1 MLKTNIERIQ
11 KDIETLAQFSCVEG
25 IGCTR
30 FTYTKEFAQAR
41 DYIISEMKAAGLTV
55 REDAVGTVI
64 GRLEGKNPNAP
75 ILMTGSHFDT
85 VKTGGRFDGPAG
97 VTAALETARTLHDE
111 GFVPECPIEFVALP
125 EEEGARFG
133 GGLMGSRAMCGKLTQ
148 AEVDTYKDWDGV
160 TIAEAMK
167 GYGLDPTKIAEAKRT
182 PGEIGT
188 FIELHIE
195 QGPILENNRTDVGIV
210 EAIVGLRC
218 FNVTVTGRSDH
229 AGTTPLNMR
238 ADTMLATAK
247 AIVAG
252 TEKAKELND
261 GTVVTFGR
269 VETIPGAFNIVAKET
284 NFNIDCRSR
293 GIESVNTV
301 IDVIR
306 TSLERSVAENPGL
319 SFEMEEKTSALP
331 VQMKVEVQE
340 LLEKHAAELN
350 ISTRKMLSGAGHDAM
365 IMGALCDVAM
375 VFVPSKDGRSHVP
388 EEWTDY
394 ASVQSEIP
402 NGATLRYNSEIRRS
416 HV

>member
-41 DYIISEMKAAGLTV
+41 DYIVSEMKAAGLTV

-167 GYGLDPTKIAEAKRT
+167 GYGLDPTKIADAKRT

-218 FNVTVTGRSDH
+218 LNVTVTGRSDH

-331 VQMKVEVQE
+331 VQMKAEVQE

-394 ASVQSEIP
+394 ADLQKGVELVYRTIKELASPKE
-402 NGATLRYNSEIRRS
+402 
-416 HV
+416 

>member
-41 DYIISEMKAAGLTV
+41 DYIVYEMKAAGLTV

-218 FNVTVTGRSDH
+218 LNVTVTGRSDH

-331 VQMKVEVQE
+331 VQMKAEVQE

-394 ASVQSEIP
+394 ADLQKGVELVYRTIKELASPKE
-402 NGATLRYNSEIRRS
+402 
-416 HV
+416 

>member
-182 PGEIGT
+182 PSEIGT

-331 VQMKVEVQE
+331 VQMKAEVQE

-394 ASVQSEIP
+394 ADLQKGVELVYRTIKELASPKE
-402 NGATLRYNSEIRRS
+402 
-416 HV
+416 

>member
-148 AEVDTYKDWDGV
+148 TEVDTYKDWDGV

-182 PGEIGT
+182 PSEIGT

-218 FNVTVTGRSDH
+218 LNVTVTGRSDH

-331 VQMKVEVQE
+331 VQMKAEVQE

-394 ASVQSEIP
+394 ADLQKGVELVYRTIKELASPKE
-402 NGATLRYNSEIRRS
+402 
-416 HV
+416 

>member
-41 DYIISEMKAAGLTV
+41 DYIVSEMKAAGLTV

-218 FNVTVTGRSDH
+218 LNVTVTGRSDH

-306 TSLERSVAENPGL
+306 ASLEQSVAENPGL

-331 VQMKVEVQE
+331 VQMKAEVQE

-394 ASVQSEIP
+394 ADLQKGVELVYRTIKELASPKE
-402 NGATLRYNSEIRRS
+402 
-416 HV
+416 

>member
-182 PGEIGT
+182 PSEIGT

-306 TSLERSVAENPGL
+306 TSLERRVAENPGL

-331 VQMKVEVQE
+331 VQMKAEVQE

-394 ASVQSEIP
+394 ADLQKGVELVYRTIKELASPKE
-402 NGATLRYNSEIRRS
+402 
-416 HV
+416 

>member
-182 PGEIGT
+182 PSEIGT

-218 FNVTVTGRSDH
+218 LNVTVTGRSDH

-331 VQMKVEVQE
+331 VQMKAEVQE

-365 IMGALCDVAM
+365 IMGALCDDAM
-375 VFVPSKDGRSHVP
+375 VFDPSKDGRSHVP

-394 ASVQSEIP
+394 ADLQKGVELVYRTIKELASPKE
-402 NGATLRYNSEIRRS
+402 
-416 HV
+416 

>member
-1 MLKTNIERIQ
+1 MFNTNIRRIQ

-41 DYIISEMKAAGLTV
+41 DYIVSEMKAAGLTV
-55 REDAVGTVI
+55 REDAVGTII
-64 GRLEGKNPNAP
+64 GRLEGKDPTAP
-75 ILMTGSHFDT
+75 VLMTGSHFDT

-97 VTAALETARTLHDE
+97 VTAALETARVLHDE
-111 GFVPECPIEFVALP
+111 GFVPQCPIEFVALP

-133 GGLMGSRAMCGKLTQ
+133 GGLMGSRAMSGKLTME
-148 AEVDTYKDWDGV
+148 EVETYKDWDGV
-160 TIAEAMK
+160 SIAQAMK
-167 GYGLDPTKIAEAKRT
+167 GYGLDPAKIGQAKRA

-218 FNVTVTGRSDH
+218 FDAVVYGRSDH
-229 AGTTPLNMR
+229 AGTTPMDMR
-238 ADTMLATAK
+238 ADTMVATAK
-247 AIVAG
+247 AIVAA

-269 VETIPGAFNIVAKET
+269 VDTDPGAFNIVAKET
-284 NFNIDCRSR
+284 AFSIDCRSR
-293 GIESVNTV
+293 GIESVNAV
-301 IDVIR
+301 VEVIR
-306 TSLERSVAENPGL
+306 KSLEESVRENPGL
-319 SFEMEEKTSALP
+319 SFEIKEKTSAMP
-331 VQMKVEVQE
+331 VQMKPEVQA
-340 LLEKHAAELN
+340 LLERHAAELG

-365 IMGALCDVAM
+365 IMGGICDVAM

-394 ASVQSEIP
+394 ADLQKGVELVYRAIKELASK
-402 NGATLRYNSEIRRS
+402 
-416 HV
+416 

>member
-218 FNVTVTGRSDH
+218 LNVTVTGRSDH

-247 AIVAG
+247 AIVAA

-331 VQMKVEVQE
+331 VQMKAEVQE

-394 ASVQSEIP
+394 ADLQKGVELVYRTIKELASPKE
-402 NGATLRYNSEIRRS
+402 
-416 HV
+416 

>member
-1 MLKTNIERIQ
+1 MLKTKIERIQ
-11 KDIETLAQFSCVEG
+11 KDIETLAQYSCVEG

-41 DYIISEMKAAGLTV
+41 DYIVSEMKAAGLTV

-64 GRLEGKNPNAP
+64 GRLEGKNPSAP

-97 VTAALETARTLHDE
+97 VTAALETARMLHDE

-133 GGLMGSRAMCGKLTQ
+133 GGLMGSRAMAGRLTME
-148 AEVDTYKDWDGV
+148 EVENYRDWDGIS
-160 TIAEAMK
+160 IAEAMR
-167 GYGLDPTKIAEAKRT
+167 GYGLDPAKIGEAKRQD
-182 PGEIGT
+182 GEIGT

-195 QGPILENNRTDVGIV
+195 QGPILENTQTDVGVV

-218 FNVTVTGRSDH
+218 FDAIVTGRSDH
-229 AGTTPLNMR
+229 AGTTPLDLR
-238 ADTMLATAK
+238 ADTMLAAAK

-252 TEKAKELND
+252 TEKARALND
-261 GTVVTFGR
+261 GTVLTFGR
-269 VETIPGAFNIVAKET
+269 VETVPGAFNIVAKET
-284 NFNIDCRSR
+284 SFSIDCRSR

-306 TSLERSVAENPGL
+306 ESLEKSVAENPGL
-319 SFEMEEKTSALP
+319 SFELREKTSAMP
-331 VQMKVEVQE
+331 VQMKPEVQA
-340 LLEKHAAELN
+340 LLERHAAELG

-365 IMGALCDVAM
+365 IMGGICDVAM

-394 ASVQSEIP
+394 ADLQKGVELVYRAIKELASSKE
-402 NGATLRYNSEIRRS
+402 
-416 HV
+416 

>member
-1 MLKTNIERIQ
+1 MLKTKIERIQ

-41 DYIISEMKAAGLTV
+41 DYIVSEMKAAGLTV

-64 GRLEGKNPNAP
+64 GRLEGKDPSAP

-97 VTAALETARTLHDE
+97 VTTALETARMLHDE
-111 GFVPECPIEFVALP
+111 GFVPQCPIEFVALP

-148 AEVDTYKDWDGV
+148 EEVETYKDWDGV
-160 TIAEAMK
+160 SIAEAMT
-167 GYGLDPTKIAEAKRT
+167 GYGLDPAKIADAKRA

-195 QGPILENNRTDVGIV
+195 QGPILENSRTDVGIV

-218 FNVTVTGRSDH
+218 FDVTVKGRSDH
-229 AGTTPLNMR
+229 AGTTPLDMR
-238 ADTMLATAK
+238 ADTMLAAAR
-247 AIVAG
+247 AITAG
-252 TEKAKELND
+252 TDKAKELND
-261 GTVVTFGR
+261 GTVLTFGR
-269 VETIPGAFNIVAKET
+269 VETDPGAFNIVAKET
-284 NFNIDCRSR
+284 RFTVDCRSR
-293 GIESVNTV
+293 GIESVNAV
-301 IDVIR
+301 IEVIR
-306 TSLERSVAENPGL
+306 ASLEKSAAENEGL
-319 SFEMEEKTSALP
+319 SFEMKEKTSAMP
-331 VQMKVEVQE
+331 VQMKPEVQA
-340 LLEKHAAELN
+340 LLEKHAAELG

-365 IMGALCDVAM
+365 IMGSLCDVAM

-394 ASVQSEIP
+394 ADLQKGVE
-402 NGATLRYNSEIRRS
+402 LVYRS
-416 HV
+416 IKELAQK